1 MARKPTSRLRGMKFT
16 EIAARL
22 NGISTPFGGI
32 SWVPPVVD
40 VEVARSVIVFLEPRR
55 VLFGTFS
62 NEVPDQCV
70 LSVLEIRNE
79 LTRVLQQGGI
89 AEELGGPV
97 RLMRGY
103 CNRFLTRVE
112 ATEASVPKEERD
124 RLLFRH
130 IHWAMHDYW
139 FGEALGE
146 LRAGIGLQAG
156 IIAAR
161 YKIDVEDDLAGMIPK
176 TD

>member
-1 MARKPTSRLRGMKFT
+1 MRFS

-22 NGISTPFGGI
+22 NGISTPLGGV

-55 VLFGTFS
+55 VLFSTYS

-70 LSVLEIRNE
+70 ASVLEIRDH
-79 LTRVLQQGGI
+79 LTAILQRGGI
-89 AEELGGPV
+89 AMELEGSI

-103 CNRFLTRVE
+103 CTRFLERVG
-112 ATEASVPKEERD
+112 ATEATVPRGDRD
-124 RLLFRH
+124 RQLFRH
-130 IHWAMHDYW
+130 SHWAMHDYW

-156 IIAAR
+156 TIAAR
-161 YKIDVEDDLAGMIPK
+161 YRLDIEDDLAGMIPAA
-176 TD
+176 D

>member
-1 MARKPTSRLRGMKFT
+1 MRFS

-22 NGISTPFGGI
+22 NGISTPFGGL

-40 VEVARSVIVFLEPRR
+40 VEVARSVIVLLEPRR
-55 VLFGTFS
+55 VLFGTYS

-79 LTRVLQQGGI
+79 LTRVLQLGGI
-89 AEELGGPV
+89 ADELAGPV

-103 CNRFLTRVE
+103 CNRFLTRVD
-112 ATEASVPKEERD
+112 ATEASIPNEDHD
-124 RLLFRH
+124 RHLFRH
-130 IHWAMHDYW
+130 AHWAMHDYW

-161 YKIDVEDDLAGMIPK
+161 YKIDVEDDLAGMIPAA
-176 TD
+176 D

>member
-1 MARKPTSRLRGMKFT
+1 MRFT

-22 NGISTPFGGI
+22 NGISTPFGGV

-70 LSVLEIRNE
+70 LSVLDIRNE

-89 AEELGGPV
+89 ADELAGPV

-103 CNRFLTRVE
+103 CTRFLDRVG
-112 ATEASVPKEERD
+112 ATEATVPMEDRD
-124 RLLFRH
+124 RQLFRH
-130 IHWAMHDYW
+130 AHWGMHDYW

-161 YKIDVEDDLAGMIPK
+161 YKIDVEDELAGMIPAA
-176 TD
+176 D